1 MRTIIDHICDYAR
14 DERYSQWEQINTNDV
29 IQDSLLIFKSQL
41 KKSHIKLH
49 LFLSDNLPNIW
60 GQRSKLESVFQNLIV
75 NGIQAFRSVDDTR
88 QKKICI
94 WSDKEGLDKI
104 LVRIKDNANG
114 IPEEI
119 RESIFRSFF
128 TTKEKG
134 EGTGLGLSIA
144 KSIVKEHQGDI
155 TFESESAN
163 GTEFKISLPLE
174 RRSSSKKLTN

>member
-14 DERYSQWEQINTNDV
+14 DEGHSQWEQIDINAV
-29 IQDSLLIFKSQL
+29 IQDSLLLFNSQL
-41 KKSHIKLH
+41 RNSKIELH
-49 LFLSDNLPNIW
+49 QFLSDNLPNIW

-75 NGIQAFRSVDDTR
+75 NAIQAFRSVDDAR

-94 WSDKEGLDKI
+94 SSDREEPDKI
-104 LVRIKDNANG
+104 LVQIKDNANG

-155 TFESESAN
+155 TFESESGH